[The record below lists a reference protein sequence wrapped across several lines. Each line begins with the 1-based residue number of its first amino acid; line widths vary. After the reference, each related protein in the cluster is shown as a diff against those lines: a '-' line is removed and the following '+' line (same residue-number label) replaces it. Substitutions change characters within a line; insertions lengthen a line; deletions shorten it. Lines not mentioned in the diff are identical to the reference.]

1 MGKKQL
7 AEGGD
12 GKMKVDFQCF
22 DISAFSSEIFLESF
36 KIRIYVKKKFFKENM
51 CIYTYVFMYVYCGG
65 GRGERE
71 RLLMKNSHF
80 CYAQFL
86 LFMIVMSSK
95 VAMNQ

>member
-36 KIRIYVKKKFFKENM
+36 KIRIYVKKN
-51 CIYTYVFMYVYCGG
+51 
-65 GRGERE
+65 
-71 RLLMKNSHF
+71 
-80 CYAQFL
+80 
-86 LFMIVMSSK
+86 
-95 VAMNQ
+95 